1 VRPRRLLRWVRLVL
15 VVGLIGVGG
24 FGSAVALSQTR
35 LAQDD
40 PATATSAG
48 GAGDPSTSSGS
59 TDTSTT
65 ASTDTSST
73 GTTSSGTTT
82 TTGTTDTGTTD
93 TSTTETGTTDG
104 TTVASAAVVGA
115 PDNVDLSIVKSTDES
130 TVDVGSTLRYTLSV
144 HNAGPATAGRVVV
157 TDTLPSGV
165 RYSGSSLGD
174 ACTFTP
180 TDPENASG
188 GGTVTCDLGSL
199 EASSDRSFTIDVVP
213 TEPNP
218 ELGNEASVA
227 ADGQVDLNADDNSSS
242 AFVTVGTLV
251 DVSLTKTAPASVAAG
266 AKFTYTLKVVNQG
279 SKAVTG
285 VTIDDELPE
294 GVTFDSTSSDA
305 TCSPGDGSSSVRCGP
320 YDLALAGT
328 LDVKIGVTATGTGTV
343 TNTASVSVGAGEI
356 DTNPDDNFASADT
369 NIAPAAPNGSGV
381 LILDTTVSGGAS
393 SVEAKAAS
401 ALGFNVDVVNSD
413 QWAAMSRADFARY
426 RAIILGDDF
435 CGSFYT
441 AAEANTGTW
450 GPVVN
455 GNVIING
462 TDPVFHGKS
471 LVTNTGIAFATA
483 VAGKT
488 GAYISLSCRYNG
500 FPGGTPVAVL
510 DALHPGGF
518 TVTGVPCS
526 AAIHIVATHPAL
538 GSLTDDYLSNWGC
551 SVHEAFQTW
560 PSDFKVLAIAKDIGT
575 SFTAPDGTQGTPY
588 ILARGEGLAV
598 ISDIK
603 LAPADA
609 TNTVGDPHTLTATV
623 TQTGGVPVVG
633 ADVTFKVVSGPN
645 DGLTGHAL
653 TGTDGTATFTYT
665 SRTPGTDQIQ
675 ASFLDSTGKTQT
687 SDLVT
692 ETWLAATTA
701 TITLAPATA
710 SNPVGTSHTVTATVT
725 QGGAPVV
732 EKTVTFSVTSGPDIG
747 KTGTAVTNS
756 DGNATFTYTNN
767 GTAGTDGISASI
779 QDGDTTRTATASK
792 TWVAAAPLS
801 LALAPASASNPVG
814 TSHTVTATV
823 TQGGAPVVEKTVTF
837 SVTSGPDIGK
847 TGTAVTNSDGNATF
861 TYTNNGTAGTDS
873 ISASIQDGDTT
884 RTATASKTWVAAAPL
899 SLALA
904 PASASNPVG
913 TSHTVTATVTQDG
926 APVSGKSVNFSIDSG
941 PDAGRS
947 SSAVTNA
954 SGQASFTYTNNGTAG
969 TDDIAA
975 SISDGDATRSAH
987 VTKTW
992 VAAPVP
998 LAITL
1003 APAEASNP
1011 VGTSHT
1017 VTATVTQDGDPVAD
1031 KTVTFS
1037 IDSGPDADHG
1047 GSAVT
1052 GSDGKA
1058 SFTYTNNGSV
1068 GTDSISASIQD
1079 GDTTRT
1085 ATASKTWVAISAPD
1099 LQITVDVTPTSPTV
1113 GSAVT
1118 FAYHLRNK
1126 GNAPASSVNFNL
1138 TPPSNA
1144 TLVSVNAVA
1153 VSPPLRRALAATF
1166 SPGCAAIGSDVTCAI
1181 GTVLPGGGSDVT
1193 MIVTPT
1199 SAGPLVSSANAGSTE
1214 TTTSPQVTTVTVGP
1228 AAGGGGSGGGG
1239 SSSGGGGG
1247 GGGGS
1252 TTTTT
1257 TTTTGTGTGTVAST
1271 PSDVPPAPPPPTN
1284 PGELNAIGKGAIVNG
1299 QPVPDGQIIV
1309 LKTGDI
1315 VDVSNGGA
1323 ITVTNFNG
1331 GTATFSSFQ
1340 PKLNVQN
1347 GPSTGGSTQATV
1359 VSSFRV
1365 DQSTAP
1371 DVPTIATLVG
1381 GSFASCGSVRSAASA
1396 NAPKT
1401 VVRELWGTAKG
1412 QFRTRA
1418 RYSSATVRGTQW
1430 LTQDRCD
1437 GSLVTVTKDVVDVF
1451 DFSLKK
1457 TVTLNVGQSYLALP
1471 PRKISAV
1478 KPKKAVAK
1486 KAAKPKAKAKA
1497 KVKATAKK

>member
-35 LAQDD
+35 LAEDD
-40 PATATSAG
+40 PATTTSAG

-59 TDTSTT
+59 TGTSTT

-82 TTGTTDTGTTD
+82 TTTTGTTDTGTTG

-115 PDNVDLSIVKSTDES
+115 PDNVDLSIVKSTDKS
-130 TVDVGSTLRYTLSV
+130 TVDVGSTLRYTISV
-144 HNAGPATAGRVVV
+144 HNAGPATARRVVV

-266 AKFTYTLKVVNQG
+266 AKFIYTLKVVNQG

-320 YDLALAGT
+320 YDLAIAGT

-343 TNTASVSVGAGEI
+343 TNTASVSVGKGEI
-356 DTNPDDNFASADT
+356 DTNSDDNFASADT
-369 NIAPAAPNGSGV
+369 NIAPAAPTGSGV
-381 LILDTTVSGGAS
+381 LILDTTVVGGAS
-393 SVEAKAAS
+393 SVEANAAR

-413 QWAAMSRADFARY
+413 QWAAMSRADFGRY
-426 RAIILGDDF
+426 RAIILGDRS

-450 GPVVN
+450 GPVVT

-462 TDPVFHGKS
+462 TDPVFHGKPLLAS
-471 LVTNTGIAFATA
+471 TGIAFATA
-483 VAGKT
+483 VSGKT

-500 FPGGTPVAVL
+500 VAPGTPVAVL
-510 DALHPGGF
+510 DALHAGGF

-538 GSLTDDYLSNWGC
+538 GSLTDAYLSNWGC

-560 PSDFKVLAIAKDIGT
+560 PSDFKVLAIAKDIGS
-575 SFTAPDGTQGTPY
+575 SFTAPDGTLGTPY

-623 TQTGGVPVVG
+623 TQTGGVPVAG

-645 DGLTGHAL
+645 DGLTGHGL
-653 TGTDGTATFTYT
+653 TGTDGKATFTYT

-675 ASFLDSTGKTQT
+675 ASFLDSTGKTQS

-692 ETWLAATTA
+692 KTWVAGTTA

-732 EKTVTFSVTSGPDIG
+732 EKTVTFSVTSGPD
-747 KTGTAVTNS
+747 V
-756 DGNATFTYTNN
+756 
-767 GTAGTDGISASI
+767 
-779 QDGDTTRTATASK
+779 
-792 TWVAAAPLS
+792 
-801 LALAPASASNPVG
+801 
-814 TSHTVTATV
+814 
-823 TQGGAPVVEKTVTF
+823 
-837 SVTSGPDIGK
+837 GK

-926 APVSGKSVNFSIDSG
+926 APVSGKTVNFSIDSG

-954 SGQASFTYTNNGTAG
+954 SGQASFTYTNNGKAG

-975 SISDGDATRSAH
+975 SISDGDATRSTH

-1017 VTATVTQDGDPVAD
+1017 VTATVTQGGDPVAD

-1058 SFTYTNNGSV
+1058 SFTYTNNGSA

-1085 ATASKTWVAISAPD
+1085 ATASKTWIAISAPD
-1099 LQITVDVTPTSPTV
+1099 LQITVDVTPASPTV

-1126 GNAPASSVNFNL
+1126 GNKAANSVNFNL

-1144 TLVSVNAVA
+1144 TLVSVTAVA

-1199 SAGPLVSSANAGSTE
+1199 AAGPLVSSANAGSTE

-1228 AAGGGGSGGGG
+1228 AAGGGGGGGT
-1239 SSSGGGGG
+1239 GGGGG
-1247 GGGGS
+1247 AGS

-1257 TTTTGTGTGTVAST
+1257 TTTETSTGTGTVAST

-1359 VSSFRV
+1359 ASSFRV

-1486 KAAKPKAKAKA
+1486 KAAKPKPKAKA